1 MPKMKTHRAAA
12 KRFTKTG
19 SGRVK
24 FKHAKLRHN
33 LSQKK
38 KSVKRGLRATGIFSD
53 VDTPKIVRM
62 LRGG

>member
-1 MPKMKTHRAAA
+1 MPKMKTHRGAA
-12 KRFTKTG
+12 KRFSKTG

-24 FKHAKLRHN
+24 FKHAFLRHN

-38 KSVKRGLRATGIFSD
+38 KSVKRQFRQTGVFSD
-53 VDTPKIVRM
+53 VDTPKIVRL